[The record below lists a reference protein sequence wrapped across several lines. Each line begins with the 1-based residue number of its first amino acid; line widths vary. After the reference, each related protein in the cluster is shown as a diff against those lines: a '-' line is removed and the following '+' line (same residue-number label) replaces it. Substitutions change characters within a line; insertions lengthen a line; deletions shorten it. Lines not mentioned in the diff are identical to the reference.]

1 MRTNEFDKQDRK
13 ALRKLVN
20 EISREIKEE
29 KKTSSKKSS
38 RNFFD
43 SFKMSDSTIFSILVL
58 CYVNVCLVIIITSFR
73 MPENY
78 EKAIADWIQTDNS
91 GTWTDL
97 KFKLIEVVETKDI
110 TVADSAKI
118 METEFEK
125 QKVARLSAYEKDI
138 IKCETYLGFAK
149 LSASPEEIQTIL
161 NNLNTLKAQLDS
173 IQTLTYYSVYAD
185 KKSTDILAKLK
196 KCKYSIFSPELNTNQ
211 QKVETFLLTPDQDKC
226 LGRMKKNI

>member
-20 EISREIKEE
+20 EISREIKKE
-29 KKTSSKKSS
+29 KKTSSKKSF
-38 RNFFD
+38 RNFFN
-43 SFKMSDSTIFSILVL
+43 SFEMNNNTIRFILFCFNWVG
-58 CYVNVCLVIIITSFR
+58 VFIVIILWR

-78 EKAIADWIQTDNS
+78 EKAIANWIQTDNS

-149 LSASPEEIQTIL
+149 LSASPEEIQTIQ
-161 NNLNTLKAQLDS
+161 NNLNTLKAQSDS